1 MHWQRNNS
9 SSTTKNQDNTV
20 SQEENNSSLET
31 KLKTS
36 EDCDLTD
43 WIQIA
48 IMDKTQLTTRILRKA
63 TQWVKSKINKQK
75 EYFTKEIETLKK
87 NQWKFWSWITQ

>member
-9 SSTTKNQDNTV
+9 SSITKNQDNTV
-20 SQEENNSSLET
+20 SQEENNSLET

-43 WIQIA
+43 WIQISYHGENS
-48 IMDKTQLTTRILRKA
+48 INYKNTQEGNSM
-63 TQWVKSKINKQK
+63 SK
-75 EYFTKEIETLKK
+75 E
-87 NQWKFWSWITQ
+87 

>member
-9 SSTTKNQDNTV
+9 SSTMKNQDNTV
-20 SQEENNSSLET
+20 SQEENNSLET

-43 WIQIA
+43 WIQISYHGENS
-48 IMDKTQLTTRILRKA
+48 INYKNTQEGNSM
-63 TQWVKSKINKQK
+63 SK
-75 EYFTKEIETLKK
+75 E
-87 NQWKFWSWITQ
+87 

>member
-20 SQEENNSSLET
+20 SQEENNSLET

-43 WIQIA
+43 WIQISYHGENS
-48 IMDKTQLTTRILRKA
+48 INYKNTQEGNSM
-63 TQWVKSKINKQK
+63 SK
-75 EYFTKEIETLKK
+75 E
-87 NQWKFWSWITQ
+87 